1 MLTKLTEK
9 YNVDNSMLRL
19 EITET
24 ALLVEPDK
32 SDAIVTRLRKDGF
45 IVEIDDFGRG
55 YSSLSLLKS
64 IQADVLKIDRSFLCE
79 MRDKKRSRIIL
90 ETVINMATSLGMEV
104 ISEGVETEEQLHSL
118 SAMGCSHFQGYYFSR
133 PVPVDEFEA
142 NYVIN

>member
-1 MLTKLTEK
+1 MSE
-9 YNVDNSMLRL
+9 N
-19 EITET
+19 
-24 ALLVEPDK
+24 
-32 SDAIVTRLRKDGF
+32 
-45 IVEIDDFGRG
+45 
-55 YSSLSLLKS
+55 
-64 IQADVLKIDRSFLCE
+64 VLKIDRSFLCE